1 MRFYRLI
8 TLLFVLSFSL
18 PVFAGEGMWL
28 PLLLQANEAEMQAM
42 GMKITAEDI
51 YSINKSSLKD
61 AIVRFGGGCTGELV
75 SAEGLLLTNHHC
87 GFSYIQKHST
97 LEKDLTK
104 NGFWAM
110 SREEE
115 ITNPGLTV
123 TFIIRMEDVTE
134 KVLKDIDQE
143 ADAESR
149 KTVIADRIAA
159 ISAEAIRNTHYKA
172 EIKPFY
178 YGNEYYMFVMEEFL
192 DVRLVGAPPVSI
204 GRFGGEADNWL
215 WPRHNGDFSV
225 FRVYSGPDGKPAD
238 YSPQNIP
245 LKPRHFLPISME
257 GVEEG
262 DFTMVY
268 GFPGSTQ
275 QYLPS
280 YAVDMIVN
288 VQDPIRIDLREKRL
302 RILNREMRK
311 SDAIRL
317 QYANKEKS
325 ISNAYT
331 KWKGEVRGLTRNHAV
346 ESKQAFEQEFMRRIN
361 ANPEWQKNYGNL
373 LAEYESIYQQL
384 TPALKQIL
392 FFQEGGDQIEL
403 MDVAWNLAQGLGEIL
418 ETRNEERKEEE
429 IEKLRRYG
437 RKFYRDYN
445 PDMDR
450 ETMGLILE
458 SYQNYFTEDELPA
471 LIPVINE
478 RFEGD
483 FQAYATYLFENS
495 KFASERTFNELLNN
509 FDAEAIQSDPAF
521 GLMSSLYQN
530 YFRFAPQYTAANQK
544 IEQLNQT
551 YMKALREVFP
561 EQSFYPDANLTLRV
575 TYGKVQGMQPNDG
588 VNYKYYTT
596 LDGIVEKGIPGDYN
610 FDLPSK
616 LVDLYKAKDY
626 GPYAHKD
633 GELRVCFIAS
643 NHTSGGNSGSPVING
658 EGELVGLNFDR
669 NWEGTMSDVN
679 YDINQCRNISVDIR
693 YVLFVIDKFAGA
705 GYLIEEMKLVGI
717 TPNE

>member
-1 MRFYRLI
+1 MRFQRFI
-8 TLLFVLSFSL
+8 HLLFILFLSL

-61 AIVRFGGGCTGELV
+61 AIVRFGGGCTGEMV

-123 TFIIRMEDVTE
+123 TFIVRMEDVTQ
-134 KVLKDIDQE
+134 KVLKDIDQA
-143 ADAESR
+143 ADEESR
-149 KTVIADRIAA
+149 KTLIAERIAS
-159 ISAEAIRNTHYKA
+159 IRAEAVQNTHYKA

-178 YGNEYYMFVMEEFL
+178 YGNEYYMFVMEEFS
-192 DVRLVGAPPVSI
+192 DVRLVGAPPISI

-302 RILNREMRK
+302 RVLNREMKK

-325 ISNAYT
+325 ISNGYT
-331 KWKGEVRGLTRNHAV
+331 KWKGEVRGLTRNHTV
-346 ESKQAFEQEFMRRIN
+346 ENKQIFEQEFMRRIN
-361 ANPEWQKNYGNL
+361 ANPDWQKNYGNIL
-373 LAEYESIYQQL
+373 SDYESYYQQL
-384 TPALKQIL
+384 TPALKQML

-403 MDVAWNLAQGLGEIL
+403 MDVAWKLAEGLGEIL
-418 ETRNEERKEEE
+418 ETRNDERKEEE

-437 RKFYRDYN
+437 RKFFRDYN
-445 PDMDR
+445 PDIDR

-458 SYQNYFTEDELPA
+458 SYFKYFSEDELPA

-478 RFEGD
+478 RFGGD
-483 FQAYATYLFENS
+483 FQAYATYVFDNS
-495 KFASERTFNELLNN
+495 KFTSERSFNELLNN

-530 YFRFAPQYTAANQK
+530 YFRFAPQYTSLNQK
-544 IEQLNQT
+544 VEQLNRT

-561 EQSFYPDANLTLRV
+561 EEPFYPDANLTLRV
-575 TYGKVQGMQPNDG
+575 TYGKVQGMKPNDG

-596 LDGIVEKGIPGDYN
+596 LGGIVEKGIPGDYD
-610 FDLPSK
+610 FDIPSR
-616 LVDLYKAKDY
+616 LVDLYHAKDF

-633 GELRVCFIAS
+633 GELRVCFIGS

-658 EGELVGLNFDR
+658 EGQLVGLNFDR

-705 GYLIEEMKLVGI
+705 GYLIKEMKLVGMA
-717 TPNE
+717 PNE

>member
-1 MRFYRLI
+1 MRFNRFF
-8 TLLFVLSFSL
+8 TLLLAVFLSL

-28 PLLLQANEAEMQAM
+28 PLLLKSNEAEMQAM

-51 YSINKSSLKD
+51 YSINQSSLKD
-61 AIVRFGGGCTGELV
+61 AIVRFGGGCTGELI

-87 GFSYIQKHST
+87 GFGQIQKHST
-97 LEKDLTK
+97 LEKDYLK

-115 ITNPGLTV
+115 LTNPGLTV
-123 TFIIRMEDVTE
+123 TFIVRMEDVTE
-134 KVLKDIDQE
+134 KVLKD
-143 ADAESR
+143 ADLAADENSR
-149 KTVIADRIAA
+149 KALITERISA
-159 ISAEAIRNTHYKA
+159 ISAEAIKNTHYKA

-178 YGNEYYMFVMEEFL
+178 YGNEYYLFVMEEFR
-192 DVRLVGAPPVSI
+192 DVRLVGAPPSSI
-204 GRFGGEADNWL
+204 GKFGGETDNL
-215 WPRHNGDFSV
+215 VWPRHNGDFSV

-245 LKPRHFLPISME
+245 LKPRHFLPISLE

-280 YAVDMIVN
+280 FAVDMIIK
-288 VQDPIRIDLREKRL
+288 VQDPIRIELREKRL
-302 RILNREMRK
+302 SVMNREMKK
-311 SDAIRL
+311 SEAVRL
-317 QYANKEKS
+317 LYANKEKN
-325 ISNAYT
+325 ISNGY
-331 KWKGEVRGLTRNHAV
+331 KMWKGEIRGLNRNETV
-346 ESKQAFEQEFMRRIN
+346 RNKKLFEQEFLQRI
-361 ANPEWQKNYGNL
+361 ATNPEWQKNYGDL
-373 LAEYESIYQQL
+373 LSQYESYYREI
-384 TPALKQIL
+384 TPAIAQIS

-403 MDVAWNLAQGLGEIL
+403 MKVAWKMAEALGEIQ

-429 IEKLRRYG
+429 IEKLRRFG
-437 RKFYRDYN
+437 RKFYREYN
-445 PDMDR
+445 ETIDR

-458 SYQNYFTEDELPA
+458 AYYKYFKEEDLPT

-478 RFEGD
+478 RFSGD
-483 FQAYATYLFENS
+483 FHAYANYVFENS
-495 KFASERTFNELLNN
+495 NFVSERNFNELLNN
-509 FDAEAIQSDPAF
+509 FDAAKIQDDPAF
-521 GLMSSLYQN
+521 GLMSSLYQS
-530 YFRFAPQYTAANQK
+530 YFRYSPQYTALNQK
-544 IEQLNQT
+544 IEQLNRT

-561 EQSFYPDANLTLRV
+561 ERTFYPDANLTLRV
-575 TYGKVQGMQPNDG
+575 TYGKVQGMKPNDA
-588 VNYKYYTT
+588 VNYNYYTT
-596 LDGIVEKGIPGDYN
+596 LGGIVEKGIPGDYD
-610 FDLPSK
+610 FDIPPK
-616 LVDLYKAKDY
+616 LVDLYQTRDF

-658 EGELVGLNFDR
+658 EGHLVGLNFDR
-669 NWEGTMSDVN
+669 NWEGTMSNIN

-705 GYLIEEMKLVGI
+705 GYLLKEMKLV
-717 TPNE
+717 TAEN